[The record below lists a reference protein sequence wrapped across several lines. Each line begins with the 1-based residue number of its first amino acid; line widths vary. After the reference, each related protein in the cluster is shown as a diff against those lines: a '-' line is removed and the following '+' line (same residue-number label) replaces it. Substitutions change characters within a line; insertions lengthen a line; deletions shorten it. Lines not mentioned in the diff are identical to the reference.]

1 MLKNNQKKNIRK
13 LNYKI
18 EKLEAKDLKQEELIK
33 NLRKEINDFKNVNK
47 RLEKQESKAL
57 AKRLDNDNKIE
68 LLLQKIKEQKTTIA

>member
-33 NLRKEINDFKNVNK
+33 NLKKEINDFKNVNK

-57 AKRLDNDNKIE
+57 AKR
-68 LLLQKIKEQKTTIA
+68 